1 LTVGRPLHNT
11 RRVRVSLIEV
21 EHDPTGERQTYPAVR
36 PGDEHV
42 YACESDVKH
51 FNRIYK
57 TSLAGVR
64 VRVCCMPV
72 EGECRLPVHIM
83 TISRSP
89 RGYAS
94 DNALRYR
101 FASGHGLVFS
111 GSFDSPS
118 RRSDRDRSDFALH
131 FETDRMA
138 NLSRSWTHPFD
149 KGLQNGFRYHTWS
162 TLTSAAIVHIYPTD
176 IPETR

>member
-64 VRVCCMPV
+64 VRVCCMLV

-94 DNALRYR
+94 DRALRHL
-101 FASGHGLVFS
+101 FASGHGHTSADRLILRVVALLTA
-111 GSFDSPS
+111 GFDLT
-118 RRSDRDRSDFALH
+118 LH
-131 FETDRMA
+131 FGTDRMA
-138 NLSRSWTHPFD
+138 
-149 KGLQNGFRYHTWS
+149 
-162 TLTSAAIVHIYPTD
+162 TL
-176 IPETR
+176 